1 MKRDEEIRFVLGSRV
16 RAYKG
21 WSLKATCPRCRATRA
36 VPLSQIPQ
44 DITIQE
50 AKNRLRCHIHH
61 IQGKCVV
68 LVDTQEREL
77 MHL

>member
-1 MKRDEEIRFVLGSRV
+1 MKRDEELRFVLASRV

-21 WSLKATCPRCRATRA
+21 WSLKATCPRCRATRS
-36 VPLSQIPQ
+36 VLLSNIPQ
-44 DITIQE
+44 GITIQE
-50 AKNRLRCHIHH
+50 AKSRLRCHIHH

-68 LVDTQEREL
+68 LVDTQERDL